1 MKTKF
6 SPLLAGAAL
15 LALASAANAGQP
27 LTDSQMDGV
36 TAGLGNN
43 LIAVANAAAI
53 ALGNFDSTTA
63 TLTSVLTDQGIGSSV
78 AQSAA
83 QAVGISAITAS
94 FIVVGS
100 NAAATGAYN

>member
-1 MKTKF
+1 MKLKS
-6 SPLLAGAAL
+6 SPLLAGVAL
-15 LALASAANAGQP
+15 FALASAANAGQP
-27 LTDSQMDGV
+27 LTDGQMDGV

-43 LIAVANAAAI
+43 LVAVANTAAI
-53 ALGNFDSTTA
+53 ALGNFDATTA
-63 TLTSVLTDQGIGSSV
+63 TISNTLTDQGLGASV

-83 QAVGISAITAS
+83 AATGISAITAS

>member
-1 MKTKF
+1 MKIKF

-15 LALASAANAGQP
+15 LVLASAANAGQP
-27 LTDSQMDGV
+27 LTDTQMDRV

-53 ALGNFDSTTA
+53 ALGNFDSTSA
-63 TLTSVLTDQGIGSSV
+63 TITNTLTDQTLGASV

-83 QAVGISAITAS
+83 AATGISAVTVS

-100 NAAATGAYN
+100 NAAATGAFN